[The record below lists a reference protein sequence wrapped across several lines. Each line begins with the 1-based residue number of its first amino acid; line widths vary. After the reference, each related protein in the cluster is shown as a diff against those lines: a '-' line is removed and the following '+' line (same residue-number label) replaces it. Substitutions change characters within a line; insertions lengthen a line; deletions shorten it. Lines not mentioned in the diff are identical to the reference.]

1 MSESPDGRR
10 NQHSINAAA
19 IGSTSS
25 MSTNETIDEGSTTA
39 SMRRRK
45 RTQSSESID
54 NTYATCVDPK
64 SRSSG
69 DNYDENDGPGGEKTS
84 RRLQMCRKE
93 NIAIPVVYFIM
104 GMTIK
109 LPMVALREYMRKV
122 LRVDPDTQ
130 TMVLQVLATMPW
142 HLKLFFAFLSDSLPI
157 AGQRRKPYITLG
169 VLTCGTMWTIF
180 GGLANA
186 PGLVLTSFLLFG
198 AQFGLVMTDVNVDA
212 VVVERVS
219 EEKDE
224 DVGTLQGLMWRL
236 RYLGAFTGM
245 ISGGLLLDMGH
256 FSEQQIFLL
265 VGFLHLVLQIP
276 FVLFLAE
283 RTFQTKRTV
292 DLQTRRI
299 FEAIS
304 DKQIY
309 QPLLFLLFSGVMPSN
324 GDAFANFLLGP
335 LKFTDFEYASIAA
348 VSIIALIGGITI
360 YDTFLRDANIHRLFY
375 IIICVQSALKL
386 TQLIL
391 VYRVNTTW
399 GINDYWFS
407 FGDEVINDV
416 FNFMLQMP
424 ILIFAARVCPKDVE
438 GSVYAFLTMAM
449 NVSGSAGNTVSSILT
464 HSLGITLTNF
474 DRLGT
479 LTVICATCNLL
490 PMLFVHL
497 LPSYISD
504 VKRIARHTPKKS
516 RYGAVVLACV
526 LLFFLWSL
534 ISAFV
539 NIAKS
544 HGGRDVDSQN
554 ATRTHRVMMESAHSN
569 VDNDQDHRHY
579 HTEGYSS

>member
-1 MSESPDGRR
+1 
-10 NQHSINAAA
+10 
-19 IGSTSS
+19 
-25 MSTNETIDEGSTTA
+25 
-39 SMRRRK
+39 
-45 RTQSSESID
+45 
-54 NTYATCVDPK
+54 
-64 SRSSG
+64 
-69 DNYDENDGPGGEKTS
+69 
-84 RRLQMCRKE
+84 
-93 NIAIPVVYFIM
+93 
-104 GMTIK
+104 
-109 LPMVALREYMRKV
+109 
-122 LRVDPDTQ
+122 
-130 TMVLQVLATMPW
+130 MVLQVLATMPW